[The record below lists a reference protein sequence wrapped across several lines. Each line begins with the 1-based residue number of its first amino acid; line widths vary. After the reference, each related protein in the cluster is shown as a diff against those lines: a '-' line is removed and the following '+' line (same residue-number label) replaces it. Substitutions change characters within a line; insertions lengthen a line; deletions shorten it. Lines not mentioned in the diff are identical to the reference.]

1 MTLKESL
8 CNTLNALLDELDLER
23 IEVDDPN
30 DLSYMDYWNGFK
42 ALTDLAYAAALYD
55 GDYEAA
61 SSFLNAAKELERV
74 KKTYELADEFGYD
87 HIELDDKNLSK
98 LILN

>member
-30 DLSYMDYWNGFK
+30 DLSYMDYWNAVK
-42 ALTDLAYAAALYD
+42 TLNDLMYIEALKY
-55 GDYEAA
+55 GEYEAA
-61 SSFLNAAKELERV
+61 SSFLNVAKELERV

-87 HIELDDKNLSK
+87 RIELDDENLSK